1 MLTEI
6 YCVLDSMNQE
16 QKQTF
21 VWNVM
26 KLIVGL
32 ILLVISYGYLQ
43 NHPAEKVSVV
53 SGFEVMYQR

>member
-43 NHPAEKVSVV
+43 KTSWKR
-53 SGFEVMYQR
+53 FIKCQT